1 MCMPVDNFEDF
12 EQELE
17 EAAEHSRGP
26 GDPDAHGYP
35 GEDIIKQEGVTPDG
49 RTNTDQLDLTN
60 VPF

>member
-1 MCMPVDNFEDF
+1 MCMPVDNFEDY

-35 GEDIIKQEGVTPDG
+35 GEIINEQGVTPNVTID
-49 RTNTDQLDLTN
+49 TNAIDLAN

>member
-26 GDPDAHGYP
+26 GNPDAHGYP
-35 GEDIIKQEGVTPDG
+35 GEIIKDEGVTQDV
-49 RTNTDQLDLTN
+49 RTNTDAIDLTN

>member
-1 MCMPVDNFEDF
+1 MCMPVDNFEDY

-35 GEDIIKQEGVTPDG
+35 GEIINEQGVTPNVTTD
-49 RTNTDQLDLTN
+49 TNQLDLTN